1 MATHAT
7 ANAAEVIARA
17 NRWRFANSIVSA
29 SPSKSAT
36 TFCAI
41 IAASRGLLL
50 SLTSTR

>member
-1 MATHAT
+1 MARHET
-7 ANAAEVIARA
+7 ANAAKVVARA

-29 SPSKSAT
+29 SFSKSAI

-50 SLTSTR
+50 SLRSTR